1 MIKQIMKINLLFE
14 PHNVKNKHIKYN
26 LKKSKHMKGK
36 SSNSN
41 SLCNRSDED

>member
-1 MIKQIMKINLLFE
+1 MMKINLLFE
-14 PHNVKNKHIKYN
+14 PHYVKNKHIK
-26 LKKSKHMKGK
+26 KIKIKSKLMKGK